1 MEEALL
7 RIREVSKHFGG
18 VYAVNGVSL
27 DVRKGGIWGLVGP
40 NGSGK
45 TTLFSTILGLHRPD
59 GGTICF
65 NGKRINNL
73 PPHDIYA
80 LGLVNAFQLPR
91 LFYQMSVM
99 DNMLVAARGH
109 QGDGLANSLFLRRR
123 WEEQEKGLIEKAL
136 EFLELVELGRL
147 AFCYAGE
154 LSGGQRKLLEVA
166 RGLMA
171 RPTLLLLDE
180 PAAGI
185 NPVLGRRMFQK
196 LQDFSRNGATFFVV
210 EHRLE
215 ILFEFASW
223 VYVMDKGA
231 MIAQGEPQA
240 IIGNPAFYR
249 AYLGEEIEG

>member
-7 RIREVSKHFGG
+7 KIRELSKHFGG

-27 DVRKGGIWGLVGP
+27 DVKQGGIWGLVGP

-45 TTLFSTILGLHRPD
+45 TTLFNTVLGLHRPD
-59 GGTICF
+59 QGTIRF
-65 NGKRINNL
+65 NGRYINKL
-73 PPHDIYA
+73 APHQIYA

-91 LFYQMSVM
+91 LFHQLTVL

-109 QGDGLANSLFLRRR
+109 QGDALANSLFLRKR
-123 WEEQEKGLIEKAL
+123 WQEQEKELIEEAL
-136 EFLELVELGRL
+136 DILELVELDTQ
-147 AFCYAGE
+147 AFSLAGE

-171 RPTLLLLDE
+171 KPTLLLLDE

-185 NPVLGRRMFQK
+185 NPVLGKNMFQK
-196 LQDFSRNGATFFVV
+196 LKDFSRNDTTFFIV

-223 VYVMDKGA
+223 VYVMDKGS
-231 MIAQGEPQA
+231 MIAQGEPQD
-240 IIGNPAFYR
+240 IIDNPAFYQ
-249 AYLGEEIEG
+249 AYLGGK

>member
-18 VYAVNGVSL
+18 VYAVNEVSL
-27 DVRKGGIWGLVGP
+27 DIDHGRICGLVGP

-45 TTLFSTILGLHRPD
+45 TTLFNTILGLHRPD
-59 GGTICF
+59 QGEIYF
-65 NGKRINNL
+65 NGKCISNL
-73 PPHDIYA
+73 APHQIYE

-91 LFYQMSVM
+91 LFYSLSVL
-99 DNMLVAARGH
+99 DNMLVAARGQ
-109 QGDGLANSLFLRRR
+109 QGDRLFNSLFLRGR
-123 WEEQEKGLIEKAL
+123 WQEQEKGLIKEAL
-136 EFLELVELGRL
+136 DILELVELDHL
-147 AFCYAGE
+147 AFSPAGE

-171 RPTLLLLDE
+171 KPRLLLLDE

-185 NPVLGRRMFQK
+185 NPVLGKKIYQK
-196 LQDFSRNGATFFVV
+196 LKDFSHNGIAFFIV

-223 VYVMDKGA
+223 VYVMDKGKIV
-231 MIAQGEPQA
+231 IAGQPQA
-240 IIGNPAFYR
+240 LIDDPAFY
-249 AYLGEEIEG
+249 AIYLGEE

>member
-7 RIREVSKHFGG
+7 KIREVSKHFGG
-18 VYAVNGVSL
+18 VYAVNAVSL
-27 DVRKGGIWGLVGP
+27 DVKQGGICGLVGP

-45 TTLFSTILGLHRPD
+45 TTLFNTVLGLYKAD
-59 GGTICF
+59 QGDICF
-65 NGKRINNL
+65 NGKCINNL
-73 PPHDIYA
+73 ASHQIYA

-91 LFYQMSVM
+91 LFHQLTVL

-109 QGDGLANSLFLRRR
+109 QGDSLLNSLFLRRK
-123 WEEQEKGLIEKAL
+123 WQEQEKGLIEEAL
-136 EFLELVELGRL
+136 DILELVELNSQ
-147 AFCYAGE
+147 AFSLAGE

-171 RPTLLLLDE
+171 KPMLLLLDE

-185 NPVLGRRMFQK
+185 NPVLGKSIFQK
-196 LQDFSRNGATFFVV
+196 LKDFSRNGTTFFIV

-223 VYVMDKGA
+223 VYVMDKGLVV
-231 MIAQGEPQA
+231 AQGQPQE
-240 IIGNPAFYR
+240 IIRNPAFYQ
-249 AYLGEEIEG
+249 AYLGEE

>member
-7 RIREVSKHFGG
+7 RIREVRKHFGG

-27 DVRKGGIWGLVGP
+27 DVNHGGICGLVGP

-45 TTLFSTILGLHRPD
+45 TTLFNTILGLHRPD
-59 GGTICF
+59 EGAIYF
-65 NGKRINNL
+65 KDKHINNL
-73 PPHDIYA
+73 APHQIYE
-80 LGLVNAFQLPR
+80 LGLANAFQLPR
-91 LFYQMSVM
+91 LFYNLNVL

-109 QGDGLANSLFLRRR
+109 QGDKLFNSLFLRGR
-123 WEEQEKGLIEKAL
+123 WQEQEKGLIEEAQNI
-136 EFLELVELGRL
+136 LELVELEHL
-147 AFCYAGE
+147 AFSPAGE

-171 RPTLLLLDE
+171 KPRLLLLDE

-185 NPVLGRRMFQK
+185 NPELGKRIFEK
-196 LQDFSRNGATFFVV
+196 LRDFSRNGTAFFIV

-223 VYVMDKGA
+223 VYVMDKGR
-231 MIAQGEPQA
+231 IVITGQPQS
-240 IIGNPAFYR
+240 IIDDPAFY
-249 AYLGEEIEG
+249 AIYLGEE

>member
-27 DVRKGGIWGLVGP
+27 DINHGGICGLVGP

-45 TTLFSTILGLHRPD
+45 TTLFNTILGLHRPD
-59 GGTICF
+59 QGEIYF
-65 NGKRINNL
+65 NGKSIVNL
-73 PPHDIYA
+73 APHQIYE

-91 LFYQMSVM
+91 LFHNLSVL
-99 DNMLVAARGH
+99 DNMLVAARGQ
-109 QGDGLANSLFLRRR
+109 QGDKLFNSLFLRKR
-123 WEEQEKGLIEKAL
+123 WQEQEKGLIKEAL
-136 EFLELVELGRL
+136 AILELVELDKW
-147 AFCYAGE
+147 AFSPAGE

-171 RPTLLLLDE
+171 KPTLLLLDE

-185 NPVLGRRMFQK
+185 NPVLGRKIFQR
-196 LQDFSRNGATFFVV
+196 LQDFSHNGIAFFVV

-223 VYVMDKGA
+223 VYVMDKGKIV
-231 MIAQGEPQA
+231 IAGQPQA
-240 IIGNPAFYR
+240 IIDDPTFYTV
-249 AYLGEEIEG
+249 YLGEE

>member
-7 RIREVSKHFGG
+7 KIRELSKHFGG

-27 DVRKGGIWGLVGP
+27 DVKQGGICGLVGP

-45 TTLFSTILGLHRPD
+45 TTLFNTILGLYKPD
-59 GGTICF
+59 GGSICF
-65 NGKRINNL
+65 NGRNINNL
-73 PPHDIYA
+73 APHQIYA
-80 LGLVNAFQLPR
+80 LGLVNTFQLPR
-91 LFYQMSVM
+91 LFHQLTVL

-109 QGDGLANSLFLRRR
+109 QGDALANSLFLRKR
-123 WEEQEKGLIEKAL
+123 WQEQEKELIEEAL
-136 EFLELVELGRL
+136 AILELVELDKW
-147 AFCYAGE
+147 AFSPASE

-171 RPTLLLLDE
+171 KPTLLLLDE

-185 NPVLGRRMFQK
+185 NPVLGKSIFQK
-196 LQDFSRNGATFFVV
+196 LQDFSRDGTTFFIV

-223 VYVMDKGA
+223 LYVMDKGRTV
-231 MIAQGEPQA
+231 AQGEPQQ
-240 IIGNPAFYR
+240 ITKDPAFYQ
-249 AYLGEEIEG
+249 AYLGEE

>member
-1 MEEALL
+1 MEDALL

-27 DVRKGGIWGLVGP
+27 DITHGGVCGLVGP

-45 TTLFSTILGLHRPD
+45 TTLFNTILGLHRPD
-59 GGTICF
+59 QGEIYFHGEC
-65 NGKRINNL
+65 INNL
-73 PPHDIYA
+73 APHQIYE

-91 LFYQMSVM
+91 LFYDLSVL

-109 QGDGLANSLFLRRR
+109 QGDRLFNSLFLRRR
-123 WEEQEKGLIEKAL
+123 WQEQEKGLIEEAL
-136 EFLELVELGRL
+136 DILELVELDKWVSSP
-147 AFCYAGE
+147 AGE

-171 RPTLLLLDE
+171 KPTLLLLDE

-185 NPVLGRRMFQK
+185 NPVLGKKIFQK
-196 LQDFSRNGATFFVV
+196 LADFSHNGITFFVV

-223 VYVMDKGA
+223 VYVMDKGR
-231 MIAQGEPQA
+231 IAIAGQPQN
-240 IIGNPAFYR
+240 IIGDPTFYTI
-249 AYLGEEIEG
+249 YLGEE

>member
-7 RIREVSKHFGG
+7 KIREVSKHFGG

-27 DVRKGGIWGLVGP
+27 DINHSGICGLVGP

-45 TTLFSTILGLHRPD
+45 TTLFNTILGLHKPD
-59 GGTICF
+59 EGAIYF
-65 NGKRINNL
+65 NGKYINNL
-73 PPHDIYA
+73 APHQIYE

-91 LFYQMSVM
+91 LFYNLSVL

-109 QGDGLANSLFLRRR
+109 QGDRLFNSLFLRGR
-123 WEEQEKGLIEKAL
+123 WQEQEKGLIKEAL
-136 EFLELVELGRL
+136 DILELVGLEQWALSP
-147 AFCYAGE
+147 AGE

-171 RPTLLLLDE
+171 KPTLLLLDE

-185 NPVLGRRMFQK
+185 NPELAKRIFQK
-196 LQDFSRNGATFFVV
+196 LKDFSHNGIAFFIV

-223 VYVMDKGA
+223 VYVMDKGR
-231 MIAQGEPQA
+231 IVIEGQPQA
-240 IIGNPAFYR
+240 LIEDPTFY
-249 AYLGEEIEG
+249 AIYLGEE

>member
-1 MEEALL
+1 MKEGLL

-27 DVRKGGIWGLVGP
+27 DINHGGIYGLVGP

-45 TTLFSTILGLHRPD
+45 STLFNTILGLHRPD
-59 GGTICF
+59 QGEIYF
-65 NGKRINNL
+65 NGKCINNL
-73 PPHDIYA
+73 VPHQIYE
-80 LGLVNAFQLPR
+80 LGLVNAFQIPR
-91 LFYQMSVM
+91 LFHSLSVL

-109 QGDGLANSLFLRRR
+109 QGDSLFNSLFLRRR
-123 WEEQEKGLIEKAL
+123 WQEQEKGLIEEAL
-136 EFLELVELGRL
+136 DILELVELEQWAL
-147 AFCYAGE
+147 SPAGE

-171 RPTLLLLDE
+171 KPRLLLLDE

-185 NPVLGRRMFQK
+185 NPVLGKKIFQK
-196 LQDFSRNGATFFVV
+196 LSDFSHNGIAFFIV

-223 VYVMDKGA
+223 IYVMDKGR
-231 MIAQGEPQA
+231 IVIEGEPQA
-240 IIGNPAFYR
+240 IIDDPTFY
-249 AYLGEEIEG
+249 AIYLGEE

>member
-1 MEEALL
+1 MQEALL

-27 DVRKGGIWGLVGP
+27 DINRSGIHGLVGP

-45 TTLFSTILGLHRPD
+45 TTLFSVILGLHKPD
-59 GGTICF
+59 QGLIYF
-65 NGKRINNL
+65 NGKCINNVA
-73 PPHDIYA
+73 PYQIYE

-91 LFYQMSVM
+91 LFYNLSVL

-109 QGDGLANSLFLRRR
+109 QGDKLFNSLLLRRR
-123 WEEQEKGLIEKAL
+123 WQEQEKGLIEEAFSILDFMEL
-136 EFLELVELGRL
+136 ERL
-147 AFCYAGE
+147 AFSPAGE

-171 RPTLLLLDE
+171 RPRLLLLDE

-185 NPVLGRRMFQK
+185 NPELGKKIFQK
-196 LQDFSRNGATFFVV
+196 LKDFSSNGIAFFIV

-223 VYVMDKGA
+223 VYVMDKGKVV
-231 MIAQGEPQA
+231 ITGQPKD
-240 IIGNPAFYR
+240 IIDNPSFYSI
-249 AYLGEEIEG
+249 YLGEE